1 MSWPTAR
8 TVPAVGLAKLRRP
21 GGYGPGR
28 QSRYWA
34 CGSFS
39 TSTMTCRS
47 RIRPQQQV
55 YIGNFVIGPLLEWMT
70 MEPEVAG
77 VIRIFNSL
85 STKLQ
90 EESAQTLNEYFS
102 ADSQRRQQL
111 INESEPRRMTKKV
124 NLGPVNGVCPYC
136 GR

>member
-1 MSWPTAR
+1 M
-8 TVPAVGLAKLRRP
+8 
-21 GGYGPGR
+21 
-28 QSRYWA
+28 
-34 CGSFS
+34 
-39 TSTMTCRS
+39 
-47 RIRPQQQV
+47 PQQQE
-55 YIGNFVIGPLLEWMT
+55 YIGNFAIGPIVEWMT

-90 EESAQTLNEYFS
+90 DEATQTLNEYFN
-102 ADSQRRQQL
+102 ADSQRRQRI
-111 INESEPRRMTKKV
+111 INDSEPRRMTKKV

>member
-1 MSWPTAR
+1 
-8 TVPAVGLAKLRRP
+8 
-21 GGYGPGR
+21 
-28 QSRYWA
+28 
-34 CGSFS
+34 
-39 TSTMTCRS
+39 
-47 RIRPQQQV
+47 
-55 YIGNFVIGPLLEWMT
+55 MT

-90 EESAQTLNEYFS
+90 EQSIQTLNEYLN
-102 ADSQRRQQL
+102 ADSQRRQQI

-124 NLGPVNGVCPYC
+124 NLGPVYGVCPYC